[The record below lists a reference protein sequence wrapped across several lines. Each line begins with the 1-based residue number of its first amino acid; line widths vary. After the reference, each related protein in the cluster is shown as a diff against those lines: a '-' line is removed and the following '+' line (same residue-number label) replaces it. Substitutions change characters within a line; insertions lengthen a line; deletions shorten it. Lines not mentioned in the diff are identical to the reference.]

1 MQVLINTIKLPF
13 IVRSCQQRHFS
24 RTLAYGA
31 ESGCS
36 TILWKHYSQETTS
49 VAPKFRQRNLCNQH
63 NAAKKKSTMF
73 AARKHRRAFGLV
85 RCILTQKSFSGL
97 CTASTSVSVKH
108 YSSAL
113 ERIPPEFHV

>member
-13 IVRSCQQRHFS
+13 IVRSCQQGHFS

>member
-13 IVRSCQQRHFS
+13 IVRSCQQGHFS

-63 NAAKKKSTMF
+63 NAAKKNQQCLQHVNTV
-73 AARKHRRAFGLV
+73 GL
-85 RCILTQKSFSGL
+85 LAL
-97 CTASTSVSVKH
+97 LDAS
-108 YSSAL
+108 
-113 ERIPPEFHV
+113 